1 MGEITSEVTAA
12 ATFDADRAMLMKR
25 ELFRPLAVQSTERLA
40 DALTRKRVAA
50 DTPLLLLERDGE
62 ALALRTHQMIYHHVA
77 QGELAGDR
85 SSRPFE
91 RPAIAASV

>member
-1 MGEITSEVTAA
+1 MEEITGEMSAA
-12 ATFDADRAMLMKR
+12 ATFDAERAMLMKR
-25 ELFRPLAVQSTERLA
+25 ELFRPLTVQRTERLA

-77 QGELAGDR
+77 QGELGG
-85 SSRPFE
+85 RPFV
-91 RPAIAASV
+91 ATF